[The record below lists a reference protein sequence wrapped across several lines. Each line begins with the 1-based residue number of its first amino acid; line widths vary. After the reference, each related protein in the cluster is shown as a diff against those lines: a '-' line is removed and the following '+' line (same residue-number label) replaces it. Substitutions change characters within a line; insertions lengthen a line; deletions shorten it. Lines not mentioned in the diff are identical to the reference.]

1 MKARFH
7 PHVLPWVCV
16 LSLFAAQL
24 SGAAI
29 FSTIVTNGPATNR
42 VNVVLFAEGYT
53 SSQQAQ
59 FLVDATN
66 AANVF
71 LGTQPYAEYSNY
83 FNVFAIFTNSAN
95 AGSTFLA
102 YQTYTAGRTYF
113 NSCYD
118 NNYRIITIP
127 PSSTFDTTYSHGQ
140 GKIDALL
147 QTYLPATNNNL
158 SVLLVNS
165 PIAGGSDNYG
175 QTAVTSV
182 GGINDNLVHES
193 GHVLG
198 GLGDEYS
205 DAYPGFPDVEE
216 PNTTTN
222 TVRSLIKWNAW
233 IAAATP
239 LPTPDSYG
247 DATTVGLF
255 QGAHYHATGWYRP
268 CLNCR
273 MASLSVDFCPVCQE
287 TLVLAVYGKIRPLE
301 GRSPATNS
309 LAVTSAQMLT
319 FTLNLLPPATHAL
332 NVQWRTNNVAVAGA
346 TNPVF
351 NLWPAQVGNG
361 TNRVTA
367 EIWDA
372 TPLVRTDA
380 KSLLKQTNLWTLT
393 VAVPS
398 LQIDTPKWLTNGS
411 CSFRVT
417 GTAPAGVV
425 IQVSTNLTQWTPAYT
440 NAFTTGELLYTNVGA
455 RTNIARFYR
464 ALTPP

>member
-1 MKARFH
+1 MSTIFH
-7 PHVLPWVCV
+7 PHFLRWVC
-16 LSLFAAQL
+16 LLWLLAARP
-24 SGAAI
+24 SEAAI

-53 SSQQAQ
+53 SGQLGL
-59 FLVDATN
+59 FLTDATN

-83 FNVFAIFTNSAN
+83 FNVFAVFTNSAN

-102 YQTYTAGRTYF
+102 YQTYAEGRTYF

-118 NNYRIITIP
+118 TSYRIITIP
-127 PSSTFDTTYSHGQ
+127 PDANYDSASGHGQ

-147 QTYLPATNNNL
+147 QTYLPATNNDL
-158 SVLLVNS
+158 AVLLVNNAI
-165 PIAGGSDNYG
+165 PGGSDNFG
-175 QTAVTSV
+175 RTAVTST
-182 GGINDNLVHES
+182 GGVSDNLVHES

-198 GLGDEYS
+198 GLGDEYT
-205 DAYPGFPDVEE
+205 DPYPGFPAVEE

-222 TVRSLIKWNAW
+222 TVRALIKWNAW

-255 QGAHYHATGWYRP
+255 QGAHYQTTGWYRP

-273 MASLSVDFCPVCQE
+273 MQSTSVDFCPVCQE
-287 TLVLAVYGKIRPLE
+287 ALVLAIYGKARPLE

-309 LAVTSAQMLT
+309 LTVTSAQPLT
-319 FTLNLLPPATHAL
+319 FSLNLLHPVSHAL
-332 NVQWRTNNVAVAGA
+332 SVLWRTNGIAVAGS

-351 NLWPAQVGNG
+351 NLLPAQLGNG
-361 TNRVTA
+361 TNQVTA
-367 EIWDA
+367 EIADA
-372 TPLVRTDA
+372 TALVRTDA
-380 KSLLKQTNLWTLT
+380 KNVLKQTNSWTLT
-393 VAVPS
+393 VAVPALRIDS
-398 LQIDTPKWLTNGS
+398 LKSLTNGS
-411 CSFRVT
+411 FSFRVT

-425 IQVSTNLTQWTPAYT
+425 IQVSTNLTQWIPTYT
-440 NAFTTGELLYTNVGA
+440 NVLSGGELLYTNAGA
-455 RTNIARFYR
+455 RTNWGRFYR
-464 ALTPP
+464 AVTPP